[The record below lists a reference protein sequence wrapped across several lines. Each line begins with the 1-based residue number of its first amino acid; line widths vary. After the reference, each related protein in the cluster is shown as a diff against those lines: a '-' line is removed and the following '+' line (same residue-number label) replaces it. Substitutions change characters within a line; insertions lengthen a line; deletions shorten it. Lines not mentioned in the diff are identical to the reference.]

1 MVTRSQHTENM
12 SKAGNNFN
20 NQELDLKYK
29 VDDAVVKV
37 SEKINLNGYND
48 NKNKQIKIKSEF
60 YQTLRQEQDE
70 RERLRQI
77 ILKEGIHIG

>member
-12 SKAGNNFN
+12 SKVGNNFN